1 MNGQVLKQGRA
12 NICDHLLLT
21 FLSLGVPRLMVQIV
35 VNVKAWIAKHSLLE
49 TLPDKLGIALQPIIP
64 RIDIT
69 GICKCFPHAFFDRV
83 RVICEDFDEFF
94 DTTLSDCNFAG
105 VRIIIVEDTHAAALI
120 KQRHEAEES
129 FRWRRRIL
137 RDALHLE

>member
-1 MNGQVLKQGRA
+1 MLANLAPVRRDILFQTCIIGLQEVQAIVRMNGQVLEQSRA

-21 FLSLGVPRLMVQIV
+21 FLCLGVARLMVQIV
-35 VNVKAWIAKHSLLE
+35 VNVKAWVAKHSLLE
-49 TLPDKLGIALQPIIP
+49 TLLNLLGIALQPIIH

-94 DTTLSDCNFAG
+94 NTTLSDCNFA
-105 VRIIIVEDTHAAALI
+105 
-120 KQRHEAEES
+120 
-129 FRWRRRIL
+129 
-137 RDALHLE
+137 

>member
-1 MNGQVLKQGRA
+1 MMLANLAPVRRDILFQTCIVGLQEVQAIVRMNGQVLEQSCA

-21 FLSLGVPRLMVQIV
+21 FLSLGVARLMVQIV
-35 VNVKAWIAKHSLLE
+35 VDVKAWVVKHSLLE
-49 TLPDKLGIALQPIIP
+49 TLLDELGIALQPIIP

-94 DTTLSDCNFAG
+94 NTTLSDCNFA
-105 VRIIIVEDTHAAALI
+105 
-120 KQRHEAEES
+120 
-129 FRWRRRIL
+129 
-137 RDALHLE
+137 